1 MQLAGR
7 KDMNELE
14 RKNEL
19 IKAMTAS
26 ELAIPAVQEELAVQT
41 YSKIPVTR
49 IAAVATGS
57 RPVPS
62 AAILVKGILL

>member
-1 MQLAGR
+1 
-7 KDMNELE
+7 MNELE

-41 YSKIPVTR
+41 YSKIPLTR
-49 IAAVATGS
+49 IEEDQMV
-57 RPVPS
+57 
-62 AAILVKGILL
+62 